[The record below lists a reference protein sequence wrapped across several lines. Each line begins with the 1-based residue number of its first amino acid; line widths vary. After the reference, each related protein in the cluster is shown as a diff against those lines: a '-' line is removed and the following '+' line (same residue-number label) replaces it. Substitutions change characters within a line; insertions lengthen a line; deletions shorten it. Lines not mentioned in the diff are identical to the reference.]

1 VKVVVQLLQDF
12 THLLD
17 GLDFGEISYDIVP
30 LAQLVEGHPLHV
42 ATVDVV
48 GNEDADGTL
57 GAIAT
62 PVGANHP
69 YRIAAALTLIP
80 EVLEDL
86 VDDGLGIHLDI
97 SFQCWG

>member
-17 GLDFGEISYDIVP
+17 GLDFGEISYDIVL

-42 ATVDVV
+42 GTVDVV

-62 PVGANHP
+62 PVGAAHP
-69 YRIAAALTLIP
+69 RSEAAFTLIP
-80 EVLEDL
+80 EVGEDL
-86 VDDGLGIHLDI
+86 VDDGLGIHWDI